1 VIALAGS
8 LLAGPATAVAA
19 TGGAGL
25 STPIAPSH
33 KSHKAHKTQHKSH
46 KTHKA
51 TKRKAAATNPTT
63 GSPLTTPITTEPGN
77 TLVSATGNGITVQA
91 LASAMLRHMMTF
103 TGSAPGD
110 AGKTIAIERSGNQT
124 DWQWTPTVTATV
136 QPGGAFTATWAT
148 DHIGQF
154 SIRAVLDSAQ
164 AEPAAVTQSMTVTV
178 YLPSVAS
185 WYGPTLY
192 GHGTAC
198 GETLTRRI
206 LGVANKT
213 LPCGEN
219 VALYYDGRTLTVPV
233 IDRGPYIKGRR
244 YDLTY
249 ATAKALGTVTA
260 GVATIGAV
268 SLPTAP

>member
-1 VIALAGS
+1 VIALAAS
-8 LLAGPATAVAA
+8 LLAVPATAAA
-19 TGGAGL
+19 STPGGGAGL
-25 STPIAPSH
+25 TPPTAP
-33 KSHKAHKTQHKSH
+33 
-46 KTHKA
+46 THKA
-51 TKRKAAATNPTT
+51 TTHKPKASSPKASSPTP
-63 GSPLTTPITTEPGN
+63 GSPLTQPITTEPGN

-91 LASAMLRHMMTF
+91 VESAMLRRTLTF

-110 AGKTIAIERSGNQT
+110 AGQTIEIERSGHQT
-124 DWQWTPTVTATV
+124 DWEWEPTVTASV
-136 QPGGAFTATWAT
+136 EPGGAFTASWTT

-154 SIRAVLDSAQ
+154 SIRAVLDSSQAQ
-164 AEPAAVTQSMTVTV
+164 PAAVTQSMTVTV

-198 GETLTRRI
+198 GEKLTKQI

-249 ATAKALGTVTA
+249 ATAKALGTISA

-268 SLPTAP
+268 SLPTEP